1 MITTKSGT
9 EIKTIVT
16 ESELKEAFT
25 TPRKYYEFMKKLHKQ
40 MGIPWFDELDVL
52 EWVKEEEAKNGRS
65 DKSSV

>member
-9 EIKTIVT
+9 EIKTTIT

-52 EWVKEEEAKNGRS
+52 EWVKEEESKNGRS
-65 DKSSV
+65 NKSFI